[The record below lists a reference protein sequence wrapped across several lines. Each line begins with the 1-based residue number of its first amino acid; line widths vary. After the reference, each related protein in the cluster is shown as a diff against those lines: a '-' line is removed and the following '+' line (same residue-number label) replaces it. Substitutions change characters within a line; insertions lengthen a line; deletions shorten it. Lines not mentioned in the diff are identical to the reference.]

1 MKVLKTGRGYSR
13 WCKRYKTFDIC
24 GLGIAYRA
32 QDNVRALADAMI
44 SEKNLMHVITV
55 IEDHYGISFDSNK
68 Q

>member
-1 MKVLKTGRGYSR
+1 MHWYLRH
-13 WCKRYKTFDIC
+13 D
-24 GLGIAYRA
+24 AYRA

>member
-1 MKVLKTGRGYSR
+1 MWL
-13 WCKRYKTFDIC
+13 
-24 GLGIAYRA
+24 
-32 QDNVRALADAMI
+32 I